1 MDNKTIII
9 NGQNVVKIESDAIRN
24 LMDRIDESFSS
35 AVQLILNSNGRVII
49 SGVGKSGIIARKIV
63 ATFNSTGSSALFMH
77 PSDAIH
83 GDLGMVRR
91 EDIVILISK
100 SGSTQEIVRILP
112 ILKRIGTKIIAMVGD
127 TKAILAKDADVILD
141 VSVNEEACPFDLAP
155 TSSTTATL
163 VMGDALAIS
172 LLKAKN
178 FSAEEFA
185 FYHPGGIL
193 GKRLTLR
200 VDEIMTKGENV
211 PIVNE
216 QTPLQAVIL
225 EITSKR
231 LGATCV
237 VDSNGEL
244 VGFITDGDL
253 RRAMEKTQNLSDLKA
268 VDLMGYSPKIIDKN
282 ALASVAIQMMETYK
296 ITQLVMVDDKKKPV
310 GMVHLH
316 DLVNLGF
323 TPR

>member
-1 MDNKTIII
+1 MDNKDIII

-83 GDLGMVRR
+83 GDLGMVRM

-127 TKAILAKDADVILD
+127 TKAILAKEADVILD

-185 FYHPGGIL
+185 FYHPGGNL

-225 EITSKR
+225 EMTSKR

-237 VDSNGEL
+237 VDSKGEL

-296 ITQLVMVDDKKKPV
+296 ITQLVMVNDKKKPV

>member
-1 MDNKTIII
+1 MNKKEIIT
-9 NGQNVVKIESDAIRN
+9 NGKHVIKIESDAIHN
-24 LMDRIDESFSS
+24 LLNKIDDSFSK
-35 AVQLILNSNGRVII
+35 AVELILNSNGRVII

-63 ATFNSTGSSALFMH
+63 ATFNSTGTSALFMH

-83 GDLGMVRR
+83 GDLGMVRK
-91 EDIVILISK
+91 EDVVILISK

-127 TKAILAKDADVILD
+127 TKALLAKESDVVLD
-141 VSVNEEACPFDLAP
+141 VSVKEEACPFDLAP
-155 TSSTTATL
+155 TSSSTATL

-172 LLKAKN
+172 LLKANN

-185 FYHPGGIL
+185 FYHPGGNL
-193 GKRLTLR
+193 GKRLTLK
-200 VDEIMTKGENV
+200 VDEIMTKGNDV
-211 PIVNE
+211 PIVSEN
-216 QTPLQAVIL
+216 TPLHAAIL
-225 EITSKR
+225 EMTTKR

-237 VDSNGEL
+237 VNANGVL
-244 VGFITDGDL
+244 IGIITDGDL
-253 RRAMEKTQNLSDLKA
+253 RRAIEKRENLLNLKA
-268 VDLMGYSPKIIDKN
+268 IDLMGDSPKIIDKD

-296 ITQLVMVDDKKKPV
+296 ITQLVIVDDVKKPV

-323 TPR
+323 IPR

>member
-1 MDNKTIII
+1 MDNKTIIT
-9 NGQNVVKIESDAIRN
+9 NGRNVVEIESNAIRN

-35 AVQLILNSNGRVII
+35 AVQLILKSNGRVII

-112 ILKRIGTKIIAMVGD
+112 ILKRIGTKIISMVGE
-127 TKAILAKDADVILD
+127 TNAILAKEADVVLD
-141 VSVNEEACPFDLAP
+141 VSVKEEACPFDLAP

-185 FYHPGGIL
+185 FYHPGGNL
-193 GKRLTLR
+193 GKRLTLK
-200 VDEIMTKGENV
+200 VDEIMTKGESV
-211 PIVNE
+211 PVVNE
-216 QTPLQAVIL
+216 QTPLHAVIL
-225 EITSKR
+225 EMTSKR

-237 VDSNGEL
+237 VDSKGEL

-268 VDLMGYSPKIIDKN
+268 VDLMGSSPKIIDKD

-296 ITQLVMVDDKKKPV
+296 ITQLVMIDDKKKPV

-323 TPR
+323 APR

>member
-1 MDNKTIII
+1 MDNKDIII
-9 NGQNVVKIESDAIRN
+9 NGQNVVKIELDAVRN
-24 LMDRIDESFSS
+24 LLDRIDESFSS

-83 GDLGMVRR
+83 GDLGMVRM

-127 TKAILAKDADVILD
+127 TKAILAKEANVILD

-185 FYHPGGIL
+185 FYHPGGNL

-216 QTPLQAVIL
+216 QTLLQAVIL
-225 EITSKR
+225 EMTSKR

-237 VDSNGEL
+237 VDSKGEL

>member
-1 MDNKTIII
+1 MDNKTIIT
-9 NGQNVVKIESDAIRN
+9 NGQNVVKIEADAIRN
-24 LMDRIDESFSS
+24 LIDRIDESFSS
-35 AVQLILNSNGRVII
+35 AVQLILKSNGRVII

-112 ILKRIGTKIIAMVGD
+112 ILKRIGTKIISMVGE
-127 TKAILAKDADVILD
+127 TNAILAKEADVVLD
-141 VSVNEEACPFDLAP
+141 VSVKEEACPFDLAP
-155 TSSTTATL
+155 TSSSTATL

-178 FSAEEFA
+178 FSVEEFA
-185 FYHPGGIL
+185 FYHPGGNL
-193 GKRLTLR
+193 GKRLTLK
-200 VDEIMTKGENV
+200 VDEIMTKGESV
-211 PIVNE
+211 PVVNE
-216 QTPLQAVIL
+216 QTPLHAVIL
-225 EITSKR
+225 EMTSKR

-237 VDSNGEL
+237 VDSKGEL

-268 VDLMGYSPKIIDKN
+268 VDLMGSSPKIIDKD

-296 ITQLVMVDDKKKPV
+296 ITQLVMIDDKKKPV

-323 TPR
+323 LPR

>member
-1 MDNKTIII
+1 MDNKTIIT
-9 NGQNVVKIESDAIRN
+9 NGRNVVEIESDAIRN
-24 LMDRIDESFSS
+24 LMDRIDESFST
-35 AVQLILNSNGRVII
+35 AVQLILKSNGRVII

-112 ILKRIGTKIIAMVGD
+112 ILKRIGTKIISMVGE
-127 TKAILAKDADVILD
+127 TNAILAKEADVVLD
-141 VSVNEEACPFDLAP
+141 VSVKEEACPFDLAP
-155 TSSTTATL
+155 TSSSTATL

-185 FYHPGGIL
+185 FYHPGGNL
-193 GKRLTLR
+193 GKRLTLK
-200 VDEIMTKGENV
+200 VDEIMTKGKSV
-211 PIVNE
+211 PVVNE
-216 QTPLQAVIL
+216 QTPLHAVIL
-225 EITSKR
+225 EMTSKR

-237 VDSNGEL
+237 VDSKGEL

-268 VDLMGYSPKIIDKN
+268 VDLMGSSPKIIDKD

-296 ITQLVMVDDKKKPV
+296 ITQLVMIDDKKKPV

-323 TPR
+323 ISR

>member
-1 MDNKTIII
+1 MDNKDIII
-9 NGQNVVKIESDAIRN
+9 NGQNVVKIELDAVRN
-24 LMDRIDESFSS
+24 LLDRIDESFSS

-83 GDLGMVRR
+83 GDLGMVRM

-127 TKAILAKDADVILD
+127 TKAILAKEADVILD

-185 FYHPGGIL
+185 FYHPGGNL

-216 QTPLQAVIL
+216 QTLLQAVIL
-225 EITSKR
+225 EMTSKR

-237 VDSNGEL
+237 VDSKGEL

-316 DLVNLGF
+316 DFVNLGF

>member
-1 MDNKTIII
+1 MDNKDIII
-9 NGQNVVKIESDAIRN
+9 NGQNVVKIELDAVRN
-24 LMDRIDESFSS
+24 LLDRIDESFSS

-83 GDLGMVRR
+83 GDLGMVRM

-127 TKAILAKDADVILD
+127 TKAILAKEADVILD

-185 FYHPGGIL
+185 FYHPGGNL

-216 QTPLQAVIL
+216 QTLLQAVIL
-225 EITSKR
+225 EMTSKR

-237 VDSNGEL
+237 VDSKGEL